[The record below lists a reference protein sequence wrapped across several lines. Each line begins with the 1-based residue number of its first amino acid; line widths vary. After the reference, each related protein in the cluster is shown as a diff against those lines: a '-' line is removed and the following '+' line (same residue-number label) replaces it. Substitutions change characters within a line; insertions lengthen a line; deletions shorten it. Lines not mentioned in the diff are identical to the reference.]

1 MTEKEVTKLKGNGE
15 KRVRDGEGCSEM
27 IYIQCSHM
35 LNYQKYF
42 KIQ

>member
-1 MTEKEVTKLKGNGE
+1 MTEKEVTKLKGNGK
-15 KRVRDGEGCSEM
+15 KRVRDGEGCSG